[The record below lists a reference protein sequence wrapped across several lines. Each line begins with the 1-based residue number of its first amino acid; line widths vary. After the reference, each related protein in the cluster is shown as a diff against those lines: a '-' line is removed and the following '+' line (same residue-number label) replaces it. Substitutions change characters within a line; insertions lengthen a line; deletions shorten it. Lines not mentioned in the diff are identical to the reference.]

1 MSSTVIDDVV
11 DSAAASLRSTLD
23 TVAPLK
29 KKTVKQRRIAPW
41 FNAQTRALK
50 QMSRRLERK
59 WRSNSLDDSHLD
71 WKNCLITYKKALRNA
86 RTNYFSSLIEEN
98 KNNPRFLF
106 STVARLTESKSSTEQ
121 SIPPTLSSNDF
132 MSFFTNKIITIRE
145 NIYQLLPTN
154 GTDTLSST
162 VASEPI
168 VSPNLYL
175 ECFSPIDLAEL
186 TSLVTSSK
194 SSTCLLDPIPSRLF
208 KDVLPL
214 INNSILDQINL
225 SILTGYVPKAFKV
238 AVVKP
243 LLKKPTLDPD
253 ILANYRP
260 ISNLPFISKIL
271 EKTVANQ
278 LCDYLHRN
286 SLLED
291 FQSGFRKHH
300 STETALLKVTNDL
313 LMASDSGYVSILVLL
328 DLSAAFDTIDH
339 KILLQRLEHIG
350 IKGTAQE
357 WFKSYLSD
365 RFQFVNVNNKSSIH
379 TKVRHG
385 VPQGSVLG
393 PILFILYMLPLGN
406 IIRKRH
412 INFHFYA
419 DDTQLYLSIKPDE
432 TNQVDKLQ
440 DCLKDIKAWMT
451 CNFLLLNSEKTEV
464 IILGPKHLRETLSD
478 HIVTLDGITLASSS
492 TVRNLGVTFDQD
504 MSFDSHIKQVSRT
517 AFFHLR
523 NIKNI
528 RNILSQKD
536 AEKLVIAFVTS
547 RLDYC
552 NSLLL
557 GCPNKS
563 VKSLQLIQNA
573 AARVLTGTRK
583 RDHISPVLE
592 SLHWLPVK
600 FRIEFKI
607 LLLTYKALN
616 NQAPS
621 YLTELLVSYYP
632 NRSLRSVNAGL
643 LVVPRVCKSRM
654 GGRAFS
660 HQAPLLWNQLPVCVR
675 DADTLSTFKVK
686 LKAFLFDKDYS

>member
-1 MSSTVIDDVV
+1 
-11 DSAAASLRSTLD
+11 
-23 TVAPLK
+23 
-29 KKTVKQRRIAPW
+29 
-41 FNAQTRALK
+41 
-50 QMSRRLERK
+50 
-59 WRSNSLDDSHLD
+59 
-71 WKNCLITYKKALRNA
+71 
-86 RTNYFSSLIEEN
+86 
-98 KNNPRFLF
+98 
-106 STVARLTESKSSTEQ
+106 
-121 SIPPTLSSNDF
+121 
-132 MSFFTNKIITIRE
+132 
-145 NIYQLLPTN
+145 
-154 GTDTLSST
+154 
-162 VASEPI
+162 
-168 VSPNLYL
+168 
-175 ECFSPIDLAEL
+175 
-186 TSLVTSSK
+186 
-194 SSTCLLDPIPSRLF
+194 
-208 KDVLPL
+208 
-214 INNSILDQINL
+214 
-225 SILTGYVPKAFKV
+225 
-238 AVVKP
+238 
-243 LLKKPTLDPD
+243 
-253 ILANYRP
+253 
-260 ISNLPFISKIL
+260 
-271 EKTVANQ
+271 
-278 LCDYLHRN
+278 
-286 SLLED
+286 
-291 FQSGFRKHH
+291 
-300 STETALLKVTNDL
+300 
-313 LMASDSGYVSILVLL
+313 MASDSGYVSILVLL

-350 IKGTAQE
+350 IKQTALE

-365 RFQFVNVNNKSSIH
+365 RFQFVNVNNKSSMH

-393 PILFILYMLPLGN
+393 PILFTLYILPLGN
-406 IIRKRH
+406 IIRKRR
-412 INFHFYA
+412 INFHCYA

-432 TNQVDKLQ
+432 TNQVDKLL

-451 CNFLLLNSEKTEV
+451 YNFLLLNSEKTEV

-536 AEKLVIAFVTS
+536 AEKLVHAFVTS

-632 NRSLRSVNAGL
+632 NRSLCSVNAGL

-686 LKAFLFDKDYS
+686 LKTFLFDKAYS